1 LLFDSKIIKFIHS
14 NQHPKNATSGHKL
27 KSSKIHR
34 AKIHS
39 IVALDYDIYVKDI
52 MMEGEQERGRRR

>member
-1 LLFDSKIIKFIHS
+1 M
-14 NQHPKNATSGHKL
+14 QPQVT
-27 KSSKIHR
+27 SSK
-34 AKIHS
+34 AQKYTEPKIHS